1 MFVRRIVFIVGL
13 LITGTACAVASS
25 SNGAPET
32 QAVPVGG
39 LPPTL
44 PTLAAGDTAATAP
57 RATVPLTP
65 EQLIGAKVAGNRVIM
80 IGDSVMAG
88 TSKRYGGEMCAALV
102 PLGWAVEVD
111 AETARFIDFGSEVLK
126 ERLPYGWDAAVIL
139 LGNNYGGEPDV
150 YRSYLERLILKL
162 APRPTVLLTVSEY
175 RAEQQEVNTVIFE
188 VAAAHDNVV
197 VVDWAATTAAN
208 RDYVKDDGLHLQDS
222 GRAALA
228 QSVAD
233 VMGPAPTPP
242 GKCLGTNFYDDS
254 AGSVDGSTTTVSGS
268 TSSTSGD
275 STTTNATTNP
285 PTTPLITPPTTPP
298 TPVP

>member
-1 MFVRRIVFIVGL
+1 
-13 LITGTACAVASS
+13 
-25 SNGAPET
+25 
-32 QAVPVGG
+32 
-39 LPPTL
+39 
-44 PTLAAGDTAATAP
+44 
-57 RATVPLTP
+57 
-65 EQLIGAKVAGNRVIM
+65 M
-80 IGDSVMAG
+80 IESYEA
-88 TSKRYGGEMCAALV
+88 
-102 PLGWAVEVD
+102 D
-111 AETARFIDFGSEVLK
+111 A
-126 ERLPYGWDAAVIL
+126 
-139 LGNNYGGEPDV
+139 
-150 YRSYLERLILKL
+150 
-162 APRPTVLLTVSEY
+162 RPTVLLTVSEY
-175 RAEQQEVNTVIFE
+175 RAEQQEVNAVIFE

-285 PTTPLITPPTTPP
+285 PTTPPITPPTTPP